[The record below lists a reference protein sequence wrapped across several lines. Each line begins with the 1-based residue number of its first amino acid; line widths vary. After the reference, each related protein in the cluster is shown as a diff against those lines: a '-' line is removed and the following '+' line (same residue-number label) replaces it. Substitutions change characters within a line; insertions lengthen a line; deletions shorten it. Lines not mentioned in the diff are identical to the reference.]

1 MLLGYALIPH
11 PTLIQTADLGGIYL
25 LSFAVILVNAAVA
38 EIILAEREHVRVAVR
53 VAALPAALL
62 TASVVY
68 GEYRMRH
75 MPTGAAP
82 LRVTVVQ
89 GNNDLGIQWRE
100 EFYGAGLDLYQ
111 RMSRESAQAFK
122 PDLFVWP
129 ESALT
134 FFLAYEPAYLAAI
147 ANLLRPIGADLI
159 VGTPH
164 HEDNGAR
171 FYNSASYVTA
181 DGRLTSRYDKN
192 HLLPFAEYFPLR
204 FIGLLRR
211 NFERVRYFTPG
222 DGHTLLQTRAGPAAV
237 VICFEAI
244 FPEIVR
250 AQTTSGATVLFNLSN
265 DVWLGRGV
273 GQAQHLAM
281 VVLRAVENRL
291 WVVRATTTG
300 MSAIVDPVGR
310 VRTQSGLNQT
320 AVLNGTIAPLQVA
333 TFYKTF
339 GDVFAYACVI
349 AALAFI
355 FRGLRHSGESRNPGG

>member
-1 MLLGYALIPH
+1 LLIAFAL
-11 PTLIQTADLGGIYL
+11 
-25 LSFAVILVNAAVA
+25 
-38 EIILAEREHVRVAVR
+38 
-53 VAALPAALL
+53 
-62 TASVVY
+62 Y
-68 GEYRMRH
+68 GEYRVRG
-75 MPTGAAP
+75 MPTGSDP

-100 EFYGAGLDLYQ
+100 EFYGAGIDLYT
-111 RMSRESAQAFK
+111 RLSRAAAKTFV
-122 PDLFVWP
+122 PDLLVWP

-134 FFLAYEPAYLAAI
+134 FFLAHEPHYLAAI
-147 ANLLRPIGADLI
+147 GSFLHPIGADLV
-159 VGTPH
+159 VGAPH
-164 HEDNGAR
+164 QEGGGAR
-171 FYNSASYVTA
+171 YYNSAFYVTA
-181 DGRLTSRYDKN
+181 DGRLTGRYDKN

-222 DGHTLLQTRAGPAAV
+222 DGRTLLQTRAGPAAV

-250 AQTTSGATVLFNLSN
+250 EQTRGGARILFNLSN

-300 MSAIVDPVGR
+300 MSAIIDPVGR
-310 VRTQSGLNQT
+310 IRTHSALNKE
-320 AVLNGTIAPLQVA
+320 AVLNGTIAPLQVD
-333 TFYKTF
+333 TFYKRF
-339 GDVFAYACVI
+339 GDVFAYACVAVACGLLV
-349 AALAFI
+349 AALVRRDRVAPA
-355 FRGLRHSGESRNPGG
+355 RAGEM